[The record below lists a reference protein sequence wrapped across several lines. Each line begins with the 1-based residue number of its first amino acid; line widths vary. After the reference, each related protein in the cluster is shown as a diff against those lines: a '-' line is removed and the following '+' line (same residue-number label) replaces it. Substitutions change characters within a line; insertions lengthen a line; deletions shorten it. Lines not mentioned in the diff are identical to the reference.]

1 MANFEGNKSTDINS
15 GNAEGSGLSEYV
27 KTQLDPSINW
37 EDIKW
42 LRNITKLP
50 VVVKGIMTAED
61 AVLCAEAGI
70 DAVVVSNHGAR
81 QVDGTA
87 ATVNI
92 IRYNILNINC
102 RYKVQQDLVLIGMQ
116 YSCYLNFIFSKKL
129 SKLNLVSILRKEQ
142 NKKVTFI
149 K

>member
-1 MANFEGNKSTDINS
+1 M
-15 GNAEGSGLSEYV
+15 
-27 KTQLDPSINW
+27 QLDPSINW

-50 VVVKGIMTAED
+50 LVVKGIMTSED

-87 ATVNI
+87 STVNI
-92 IRYNILNINC
+92 
-102 RYKVQQDLVLIGMQ
+102 
-116 YSCYLNFIFSKKL
+116 YLN
-129 SKLNLVSILRKEQ
+129 
-142 NKKVTFI
+142 
-149 K
+149 